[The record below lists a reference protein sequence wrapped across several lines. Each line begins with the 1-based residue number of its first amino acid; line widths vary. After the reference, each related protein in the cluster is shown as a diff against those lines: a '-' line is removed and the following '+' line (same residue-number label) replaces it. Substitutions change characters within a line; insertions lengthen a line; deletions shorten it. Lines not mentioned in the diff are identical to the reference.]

1 MFYLPLIPLAVF
13 ATVAMTR
20 RSPRRA
26 VVTGAV
32 AIGLGVVAV
41 TIAVLTG
48 NLLLAYLGAFAW
60 WFGLLVLTIRGAIS
74 LRHRLRARRNRT
86 PPA

>member
-26 VVTGAV
+26 VVVGAV
-32 AIGLGVVAV
+32 AIGFAVVAQ
-41 TIAVLTG
+41 TIAALTG
-48 NLLLAYLGAFAW
+48 NLWLAYLGAFAW
-60 WFGLLVLTIRGAIS
+60 WFGLLVLVTRGAIS
-74 LRHRLRARRNRT
+74 LRHRRQALRHPR